1 MSHLKVLVSGGGTGG
16 HIFPAIAIANQ
27 IKELHPD
34 AEFLF
39 VGAEGKMEMEKVS
52 AAGYPIKGLW
62 ISGFNRS
69 LSMSNLM
76 FPFKLIS
83 SMWNARK
90 IVKQFKPDV
99 AIGTGGFASGPTLR
113 VASQNGVPSV
123 LQEQNSF
130 PGVTN
135 RILAAKAKKV
145 CVAYDGM
152 EKYFGADKTML
163 TGNPVRKDMVQTEGK
178 RPEAMQ
184 FFGLDAHKKT
194 LLIVGGSLGAQSVN
208 KAVLANLQGYIDLG
222 IQLVW
227 QTGKTNYQEINAAT
241 ANYQSQGVVVK
252 EFIYKMD
259 LAYAAADVVI
269 SRAGA
274 IAVSELSIVAKPTV
288 LVPFP
293 FAAEDHQTKN
303 AMSLVNK
310 NAAIM
315 VADKEVNNALLPAI
329 SNLVKNPAQMQ
340 ELAINMKPLGKPEA
354 TLQIAQEVLKL
365 VKA

>member
-1 MSHLKVLVSGGGTGG
+1 VLISGGGTGG

-27 IKELHPD
+27 IKEQHPH

-39 VGAEGKMEMEKVS
+39 VGAQGKMEMEKVP

-69 LSMSNLM
+69 LSLSNLM

-90 IVKQFKPDV
+90 IVKEFKPHV
-99 AIGTGGFASGPTLR
+99 AVGTGGFASGPTLR
-113 VASQNGVPSV
+113 VASQNGVPSL

-145 CVAYDGM
+145 CVAYNGM
-152 EKYFGADKTML
+152 EKYFGKDKTML
-163 TGNPVRKDMVQTEGK
+163 TGNPVRKDMVQIEGK
-178 RPEAMQ
+178 RAQ
-184 FFGLDAHKKT
+184 ALAFFGLSADKQT
-194 LLIVGGSLGAQSVN
+194 VLIVGGSLGAQSVN
-208 KAVLANLQGYIDLG
+208 KAVLAQVEDYLAQGV
-222 IQLVW
+222 QLLW
-227 QTGKTNYQEINAAT
+227 QTGKTNYQEISTAT
-241 ANYQSQGVVVK
+241 ASYHDKGVVVK

-303 AMSLVNK
+303 AMSLVDQ
-310 NAAIM
+310 NAALM
-315 VADKEVNNALLPAI
+315 VADKDVTTALFPTVKELVN
-329 SNLVKNPAQMQ
+329 NPAQMQ
-340 ELAINMKPLGKPEA
+340 ELSKNMQPLGKPEA
-354 TLQIAQEVLKL
+354 TLQIAQEVLNL
-365 VKA
+365 VK